1 MKKILLFIF
10 STFFIFPNNMYAN
23 DTNLNSQELRLFIL
37 ETIVENGK
45 AGWGEDEFRLENTGK
60 NNLKNTKL
68 FCYKKNFLTKSINMI
83 GYHFVSSRHVNM
95 LIGNNS
101 GSTLENIK
109 GDLGYYEVE
118 RSNIKVVVSKMRNNI
133 SRKSLSSTGGAG
145 TFMLTN
151 KCKKID
157 NKISITNKM
166 YEILKKDREEYDNK
180 SKL

>member
-1 MKKILLFIF
+1 
-10 STFFIFPNNMYAN
+10 MYAN

-95 LIGNNS
+95 LFGDNS
-101 GSTLENIK
+101 GSTSENIT

-118 RSNIKVVVSKMRNNI
+118 RSNIKVVLSSRTINNI

-151 KCKKID
+151 KCEKID